1 MPKRT
6 SSDRER
12 KTSSRLFRSMSLSG
26 RNKQTQKEP
35 STTGD
40 GDEQRNS
47 TISMSDTEKVTVLMD
62 HNAQLLD
69 EKHKAEDE
77 CTKINKDLQDANDK
91 LQDAERE
98 IENLKEL
105 LGSRIKQEFDK
116 CERETNGTK
125 RTRISVSDF
134 ELESEESK
142 NSISDVV
149 FPSKVEHLETTIE
162 ANAVPLQKAT
172 TTTPCKDCERL
183 NKSRIKAVVEAIA
196 LRKYVKNLNEVLSGG
211 DQGKNNFLNDVQ
223 KNLISAQTDKEI
235 ALEEL
240 ATVIDQRD
248 RACREKDHAL
258 EEWGKATSKWENTL
272 DQLDS
277 LVKELNKVSITNKC
291 ACERTGSRTHG
302 TWKANSMRYTQH
314 LSRITTFIF

>member
-26 RNKQTQKEP
+26 RKQTQKEP
-35 STTGD
+35 SATGD

-69 EKHKAEDE
+69 EKNKAVDE
-77 CTKINKDLQDANDK
+77 CTKTNKDLQDANDK

-98 IENLKEL
+98 IENLKDL

-116 CERETNGTK
+116 SERETNGTK

-172 TTTPCKDCERL
+172 TTPCKDCERL

-211 DQGKNNFLNDVQ
+211 DQSKNNFLNDVQ

-291 ACERTGSRTHG
+291 ASERTGFRTRG
-302 TWKANSMRYTQH
+302 TWMANSMRYTQR
-314 LSRITTFIF
+314 LSRMTTFIF